1 MAQIIVDSSQIADVL
16 IGTEWVGVLPGSL
29 DVDFAEYQTG
39 PTQRFARGLHVS
51 FTVQGG
57 PHNGDT
63 IVLPLGQ
70 VTAVRVT
77 P

>member
-1 MAQIIVDSSQIADVL
+1 MPQIVVDSSQIVDML
-16 IGTEWVGVLPGSL
+16 IGTEWVGVLPGSV
-29 DVDFAEYQTG
+29 DVEFAEYQTG
-39 PTQRFARGLHVS
+39 PTQRFARGLHVR

-63 IVLPLGQ
+63 IILPLDD
-70 VTAVRVT
+70 VTAVRVV